1 MKRIFLTVTNDLTF
15 DQRMHRICNSLVQK
29 GYHVTLVGRQ
39 RNKSLP
45 LKQQIFQQKRLPCIF
60 SKGFLFYA
68 EYNLRLLFYLA
79 GQKMDA
85 ICAID
90 LDTIL
95 PCFLVSQIK
104 RIPRVY
110 DAHELFTEMKE
121 VRTRPLVHRFWMAV
135 ERYAVPKFRNGYT
148 VGNGLANEFNKRY
161 AVQYQ
166 VIRNVPVLENF
177 VATETQPFILYQ
189 GAVNEARGLEYLI
202 PAMKGIPVQLV
213 ICGDGNFMEEL
224 RQLVQAHGVADKVV
238 LKGML
243 PPDELGKITQRA
255 VLGINLIE
263 QDGLNQYLSLA
274 NKFFDYIHAGVPQVS
289 MNYPEYKALNN
300 QYEVAYL
307 IDKLS
312 IQSVSDAILF
322 GINNTAFQ
330 ASARQNC
337 LKARQELNWQ
347 EEEKKLLHFYQ
358 QLLG

>member
-1 MKRIFLTVTNDLTF
+1 
-15 DQRMHRICNSLVQK
+15 MHRICNSLVQK

-45 LKQQIFQQKRLPCIF
+45 LKQQIFQQKRLPCFF

-121 VRTRPLVHRFWMAV
+121 VRTRPFVHRFWLAV

-161 AVQYQ
+161 AVQYE
-166 VIRNVPVLENF
+166 VIRNVPVLKNF
-177 VATETQPFILYQ
+177 IATETQPLILYQ

-202 PAMKGIPVQLV
+202 PAMKGIPVQLF
-213 ICGDGNFMEEL
+213 ICGDGNFMNEL
-224 RQLVQAHGVADKVV
+224 QQLIQVHGVADKVV

-243 PPDELGKITQRA
+243 PPDELGKITRQA

-307 IDKLS
+307 IDELS
-312 IQSVSDAILF
+312 TQSVSDAILF
-322 GINNTAFQ
+322 GINDAAFQ